1 MKNAFYFTLKSLY
14 ILRIFKFLWWL
25 LVIAVIAV
33 EITVIAVEIIAAIAV
48 EITVIFRSQ
57 LLSRPS
63 CYPVLALIKT
73 AQVCISGGKKCS
85 FFRKLGVLCF
95 LKTLVWKLTL
105 LPYYRRIRGK
115 RIWKFFVWLCSL
127 YFKRLTLK
135 YPSTKKAFYYL
146 EIIYWSN
153 CN

>member
-1 MKNAFYFTLKSLY
+1 MKNAFYFTLKSLF
-14 ILRIFKFLWWL
+14 ILRIFKFLCWL

-33 EITVIAVEIIAAIAV
+33 EIIAVIAV

-63 CYPVLALIKT
+63 CYPVLATT
-73 AQVCISGGKKCS
+73 AQVCVSGGKKCS
-85 FFRKLGVLCF
+85 FFGIFGVLCF
-95 LKTLVWKLTL
+95 LKTTVWKLTL

-135 YPSTKKAFYYL
+135 YPSTKKGFCYL